1 MKLTPAQLITELSKK
16 IDADLARIA
25 IESYVEMQN
34 RFLIAD
40 WKPSELNGGTL
51 CEAISRCLYQLDTG
65 KVAKKSVSQV
75 RDYLLDTKNGSPISP
90 PNSHNLVMKDRKHIS
105 KAIEIAYK
113 FRSDRGVAHI
123 STEHIANMMDSM
135 LITHLGKWILAEFL
149 RIVWQKDI
157 KVIEETVAYLVQ
169 LEHSLIHELDGKPFV
184 LATNITAK
192 EEVLLLLN
200 HAPTNCL
207 SREKLKEQAPLLSP
221 QSISG
226 AIAKLKESREIRFT
240 DNNEVSITPSGS
252 KKVLEEIMPKLSAT
266 K

>member
-1 MKLTPAQLITELSKK
+1 MKLTPLQLINDLSTYV
-16 IDADLARIA
+16 DADLAKIA
-25 IESYVEMQN
+25 IESYVEMQK
-34 RFLIAD
+34 RFLVGD
-40 WKPSELNGGTL
+40 WQPSELNGGTL

-65 KVAKKSVSQV
+65 RVAKKSVSQV
-75 RDYLLDTKNGSPISP
+75 RDYLLDTKNGIPLP
-90 PNSHNLVMKDRKHIS
+90 TPNLHKLKPKDRKHIS

-157 KVIEETVAYLVQ
+157 KVIDETISYLVQ

-184 LATNITAK
+184 LATNVTAK

-200 HAPTNCL
+200 HAPTKCL
-207 SREKLKEQAPLLSP
+207 SRDKLKEQAPLLSP

-226 AIAKLKESREIRFT
+226 AISKLKDSKEIRFT
-240 DNNEVSITPSGS
+240 DSNEVSLTPKGS
-252 KKVLEEIMPKLSAT
+252 KTVFEEIIPKLNL
-266 K
+266 

>member
-1 MKLTPAQLITELSKK
+1 MKLTPSQLITELSKK
-16 IDADLARIA
+16 VDADLARIA
-25 IESYVEMQN
+25 IESYIEMQN

-40 WKPSELNGGTL
+40 WKPSELNGGSL

-65 KVAKKSVSQV
+65 RVAKKSVGQI
-75 RDYLLDTKNGSPISP
+75 RDYLLDTRNGIVVSP
-90 PNSHNLVMKDRKHIS
+90 PNSHNLTIKDRKHIS

-149 RIVWQKDI
+149 RIAWQKDI
-157 KVIEETVAYLVQ
+157 KVIDETIAYLVQ
-169 LEHSLIHELDGKPFV
+169 LEHSLIHELDGKPLV
-184 LATNITAK
+184 LATNIVAW

-207 SREKLKEQAPLLSP
+207 SREKIKEQAPLLSP

-226 AIAKLKESREIRFT
+226 AISKLKISKEIRFT
-240 DNNEVSITPSGS
+240 DNNEVAITPTGS
-252 KKVLEEIMPKLSAT
+252 KKVLEEIMPKINS
-266 K
+266 